1 MKKEGSGIRGW
12 DMMMEAGAAVMEFLP
27 WKMEEGHEPRNK
39 GSLWKQGRQ
48 GSRFSPAARNEHSFA
63 STLVI
68 AQ

>member
-48 GSRFSPAARNEHSFA
+48 GSRFSPGACRKSAALTTH
-63 STLVI
+63 
-68 AQ
+68 